1 MLPCMAQQLPVQI
14 DRNSPVPLY
23 HQLAEQLA
31 EAIDTGVLKPGD
43 AFENELSMAERLNL
57 SRPTV
62 RRAIIELVSRGLLVR
77 RRGIGTT
84 VANEVVHRRYGLPS
98 LYDDL
103 KREGQNPHTEVLD
116 FRTDYLDPDVAKLL
130 GLEADAP
137 LVYVERLRTVD
148 EGPVAVLRNWMGP
161 DWADLETDELAVY
174 GLYTL
179 IRARNIVPAVGY
191 QHIAARHPSLD
202 EQRLL
207 HLEPTDPVLTM
218 SRRAYDPSGHPVEY
232 GDHCYRWD
240 RYAIDITAYSS

>member
-1 MLPCMAQQLPVQI
+1 MAQQLPVHI

-23 HQLAEQLA
+23 HQVAEQLA

-103 KREGQNPHTEVLD
+103 KREGQNPRTEVLQFSTAYQD
-116 FRTDYLDPDVAKLL
+116 DHIAEQL
-130 GLEADAP
+130 GLEPGTP
-137 LVYVERLRTVD
+137 LVFVERLRTAD
-148 EGPVAVLRNWMGP
+148 EGPVAVLRNWLSP
-161 DWADLETDELAVY
+161 EWADLEVEELAIY

-191 QHIAARHPSLD
+191 QHIAARHPS
-202 EQRLL
+202 EAERRLL
-207 HLEPTDPVLTM
+207 KLQDTDPVLTM
-218 SRRAYDPSGHPVEY
+218 TRRAYDPSGQPVEY
-232 GDHCYRWD
+232 GDHCYHWQ

>member
-1 MLPCMAQQLPVQI
+1 MAQQLPVQI

-23 HQLAEQLA
+23 HQVAEQLA

-103 KREGQNPHTEVLD
+103 KREGQNPHTEVLQFSINYHD
-116 FRTDYLDPDVAKLL
+116 DRIAELL
-130 GLEADAP
+130 GQPAGTP

-148 EGPVAVLRNWMGP
+148 LGPVAVLRNWLSP
-161 DWADLETDELAVY
+161 DWSDLEVEELA
-174 GLYTL
+174 T
-179 IRARNIVPAVGY
+179 
-191 QHIAARHPSLD
+191 
-202 EQRLL
+202 
-207 HLEPTDPVLTM
+207 
-218 SRRAYDPSGHPVEY
+218 
-232 GDHCYRWD
+232 
-240 RYAIDITAYSS
+240 

>member
-1 MLPCMAQQLPVQI
+1 MAQQLPVQI

-43 AFENELSMAERLNL
+43 SFENELSMAERLNL

-103 KREGQNPHTEVLD
+103 KRSGRNPHTELLRFCTNYD
-116 FRTDYLDPDVAKLL
+116 DDRIADLL
-130 GLEADAP
+130 GLSAGTP
-137 LVYVERLRTVD
+137 MVYVERLRSVD
-148 EGPVAVLRNWMGP
+148 EGPVAVLRNWLSP
-161 DWADLETDELAVY
+161 EWADLETEELAIY

-191 QHIAARHPSLD
+191 QHISARHPAPK
-202 EQRLL
+202 EQQLL
-207 HLEPTDPVLTM
+207 HLQPTDPVLTM
-218 SRRAYDPSGHPVEY
+218 SRRAYDPSGQPVEY
-232 GDHCYRWD
+232 GDHCYRSD
-240 RYAIDITAYSS
+240 RYSIDITAYSS

>member
-1 MLPCMAQQLPVQI
+1 MFPLMAQQLPVQI

-43 AFENELSMAERLNL
+43 AFENELSMADRLNL

-103 KREGQNPHTEVLD
+103 KREGQNPRTEVLQFTTNYVD
-116 FRTDYLDPDVAKLL
+116 AHIADQL
-130 GLEADAP
+130 GLPARTP

-148 EGPVAVLRNWMGP
+148 EGPVAVLRNWLSP
-161 DWADLETDELAVY
+161 DWADLEIEELATY

-191 QHIAARHPSLD
+191 QHISARHPTEV
-202 EQRLL
+202 EQKLL
-207 HLEPTDPVLTM
+207 KLQSTDPVLTM
-218 SRRAYDPSGHPVEY
+218 SRRAYDPSGQPVEY